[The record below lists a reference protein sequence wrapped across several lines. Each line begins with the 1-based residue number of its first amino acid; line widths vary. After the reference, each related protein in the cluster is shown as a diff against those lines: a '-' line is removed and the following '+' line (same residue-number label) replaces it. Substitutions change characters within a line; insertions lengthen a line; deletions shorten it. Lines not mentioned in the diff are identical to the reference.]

1 LWILSLAREARE
13 FTEFQATRSTESRT
27 RFADESNV
35 QLAQFFVFVENKK
48 QRKEISM
55 YLQRLAIGVVAA
67 TLVAGSTV
75 AFGQSAGTKKP
86 LGKMT
91 CEDFIGI
98 EETFKPKVVYWAVA
112 YGQGG
117 KPESAGIN
125 VEGTE
130 KMIPVLIEAC
140 KKAPKESFWQKVKA
154 EVKKLEKKL

>member
-1 LWILSLAREARE
+1 
-13 FTEFQATRSTESRT
+13 
-27 RFADESNV
+27 
-35 QLAQFFVFVENKK
+35 
-48 QRKEISM
+48 M
-55 YLQRLAIGVVAA
+55 YLQRLVIGVVAA
-67 TLVAGSTV
+67 TLVVGSTV

>member
-1 LWILSLAREARE
+1 MRTCLWILSLA
-13 FTEFQATRSTESRT
+13 QTRLTFDRKT
-27 RFADESNV
+27 
-35 QLAQFFVFVENKK
+35 QLAQLFAFVENKK
-48 QRKEISM
+48 QRKEIRM
-55 YLQRLAIGVVAA
+55 YLQRLVIGVVAA

-86 LGKMT
+86 LAKMT

-98 EETFKPKVVYWAVA
+98 EETLKPKVVYWAVA

-117 KPESAGIN
+117 QPESAGIN

-140 KKAPKESFWQKVKA
+140 KKAPKESFWEKVKG

>member
-1 LWILSLAREARE
+1 
-13 FTEFQATRSTESRT
+13 
-27 RFADESNV
+27 
-35 QLAQFFVFVENKK
+35 
-48 QRKEISM
+48 M
-55 YLQRLAIGVVAA
+55 YLQRITIGIVAA

-75 AFGQSAGTKKP
+75 ALAASSDAKKS

-91 CEDFIGI
+91 CEDFLGF
-98 EETFKPKVVYWAVA
+98 EESLKPKVVYWAVA

-130 KMIPVLIEAC
+130 KMIPVLVEAC
-140 KKAPKESFWQKVKA
+140 KKAPKESFWEKVKE